1 MILIIGYG
9 FLGKALYESLKYYNY
24 EVKVISKSIDC
35 TNNKDFI
42 KSDLLNINS
51 LTIDFTN
58 LTTVIHCAH
67 TTVPVTSMLDNVFDV
82 ETNVIP
88 LINLMTFCKRKMVEN
103 FIYISSGG
111 AVYGNVEDNLKVKE
125 TQSTNPI
132 SSYGI
137 TKLTMEKYIQINRH
151 YFKGNCIILRPSNI
165 FGISQNIAKPQ
176 GIIGYIRYAIETG
189 SKLEIWG
196 DGENLKDYLH
206 IDDFISA
213 IKKVIDYKFQSRE
226 LVYNISSG
234 NIYSLNYFLSKFEE
248 KYKVKINRL
257 YKEALIFD
265 VKSVIL
271 SSDLFS
277 LTFNWKCKIT
287 FEDFINQIE

>member
-277 LTFNWKCKIT
+277 LTFNWKSKIT